1 MQNFEQLRDLL
12 ATPKRIVITSHANPD
27 GDALGSS
34 LGLYHYLKQFGHKIT
49 VIMPTEM
56 PSFLNWMTDFDQIL
70 VYENTRSFSTKI
82 LKQAEIIFCLDYNG
96 LDRIEGMKSLVGNSK
111 AYKVMIDHHIE
122 PEGFAQA
129 VLSDTTAS
137 STCQLIYEFV
147 EMLEDTENL
156 DIDALNALYVG
167 ILTDT
172 GGFRYATSA
181 RLFRIV
187 ANLLEKG
194 IDNNKLTDLVFNSY
208 TVKSF
213 NLLAYCISNC
223 LELIDDCNTGIIAI
237 SQVDHRRFNIQRGD
251 LEGVVNFILKIRK
264 MRCAVLITERRDI
277 VKLSMRSKADF
288 SVQKI
293 CSEHFNG
300 GGHKNAS
307 GGAIK
312 KPFPEVIQLFKD
324 IIRNDYKNELT
335 KELVIEV
342 S

>member
-1 MQNFEQLRDLL
+1 MQNFEQLQDILS
-12 ATPKRIVITSHANPD
+12 TPKRIVITSHANPD

-34 LGLYHYLKQFGHKIT
+34 LGLYHYLKKQGHRIT

-56 PSFLNWMTDFDQIL
+56 PHFLNWMKDFDKVL
-70 VYENTRSFSTKI
+70 VYENIRTFSSTI
-82 LKQAEIIFCLDYNG
+82 LKEAEVIFALDYNG
-96 LDRIEGMKSLVGNSK
+96 LGRIEGMSSLVGNSK

-122 PEGFAQA
+122 PEDFCHA

-137 STCQLIYEFV
+137 STCQLIYEFI
-147 EMLEDTENL
+147 EMLGGLEDL
-156 DIDALNALYVG
+156 DNSALNALYVG

-187 ANLLEKG
+187 ANMLEKG

-213 NLLAYCISNC
+213 NLLAYCISDC
-223 LELIDDCNTGIIAI
+223 LELMEDCNTGIIAI
-237 SQVDHRRFNIQRGD
+237 SQADHRKYNIQRGD

-264 MRCAVLITERRDI
+264 MRCAALITERRDI
-277 VKLSMRSKADF
+277 VKLSLRSKGDF

-312 KPFPEVIQLFKD
+312 KPFKEVIAQFKT
-324 IIRNDYKNELT
+324 IINEQYKDELT
-335 KELVIEV
+335 KELVVEL
-342 S
+342 